1 MKIKSKK
8 KFRPVRDLNPW
19 PLWYWCGT
27 LPTELTSQLGAG
39 HYHNV
44 GSCNKPM
51 KWWIHDFK
59 YIEII
64 YVNCGLRIEFGSDL
78 RHNEHNLSSTENK
91 ASIFFQVFFF
101 QSCAS
106 CATLLLLS
114 QFDVICD
121 LLLQKCKATCHLI
134 FNCNFIIGPLSAFSA
149 VSSKFT
155 NTSTPMRDQERISP
169 YNINTISTR

>member
-19 PLWYWCGT
+19 PLWYWCSA

-51 KWWIHDFK
+51 KWWINAFK

-64 YVNCGLRIEFGSDL
+64 YVNCGLRNEFGSDL
-78 RHNEHNLSSTENK
+78 RRNEHYLSSTENK
-91 ASIFFQVFFF
+91 ASSFFEVFF
-101 QSCAS
+101 SKA
-106 CATLLLLS
+106 APHALL
-114 QFDVICD
+114 FC
-121 LLLQKCKATCHLI
+121 CCHILT
-134 FNCNFIIGPLSAFSA
+134 
-149 VSSKFT
+149 SSK
-155 NTSTPMRDQERISP
+155 IS
-169 YNINTISTR
+169 YCKGARQHAI

>member
-19 PLWYWCGT
+19 PLWYWCSA

-51 KWWIHDFK
+51 EWWINDFK

-64 YVNCGLRIEFGSDL
+64 YVNCGLRNEFGSDL
-78 RHNEHNLSSTENK
+78 RCNEHYLSSTENK
-91 ASIFFQVFFF
+91 ASIFFSSFFSKAAPRVLF
-101 QSCAS
+101 FCCCHILTSS
-106 CATLLLLS
+106 
-114 QFDVICD
+114 VISY
-121 LLLQKCKATCHLI
+121 CKGARQHAI
-134 FNCNFIIGPLSAFSA
+134 
-149 VSSKFT
+149 
-155 NTSTPMRDQERISP
+155 
-169 YNINTISTR
+169 